1 MALIELKRMAQGKSS
16 TLSHLYINGVFAN
29 YLLEDA
35 IRPIKI
41 PGKTCIPEGSYKL
54 LLNTWGGMNVEC
66 RKQYPGMHKGMIEIS
81 GIPNF
86 KSVYLHIGNTIN
98 DTAGC
103 PLLGSW
109 YNLVNG
115 EFEVY
120 QSRLAYERIYPVLA
134 MIIPAESA
142 HLTVTNQHL

>member
-1 MALIELKRMAQGKSS
+1 MAQGKSS
-16 TLSHLYINGVFAN
+16 TLSHLYINGIFGC

-35 IRPIKI
+35 IRQTKVA
-41 PGKTCIPEGSYKL
+41 GHTCIPEGSYKL
-54 LLNTWGGMNVEC
+54 LLNTWGEMNKDYLK
-66 RKQYPGMHKGMIEIS
+66 RYPKMHKGMIELS

-86 KSVYLHIGNTIN
+86 KAIYLHIGNTIN

-103 PLLGSW
+103 PLVGSW
-109 YNLVNG
+109 FNMVNG

-134 MIIPAESA
+134 KLMALGPVQ
-142 HLTVTNQHL
+142 LTVTNQHLF

>member
-1 MALIELKRMAQGKSS
+1 MAHIELKRMAQGKSS
-16 TLSHLYINGVFAN
+16 TLSHLYVNGIFAT

-35 IRPIKI
+35 IRKNKV

-54 LLNTWGGMNVEC
+54 LLNTWGGMNLDY
-66 RKQYPGMHKGMIEIS
+66 RKRYPEMHKGMIEIS

-86 KSVYLHIGNTIN
+86 KSVYLHIGNTIH

-103 PLLGSW
+103 PLFGSW

-120 QSRLAYERIYPVLA
+120 QSRLAYERIYPVLTK
-134 MIIPAESA
+134 IIAAESV